1 MKERKQARANAPA
14 FDVESALT
22 EIVDAIEEGARPM
35 TTAHVR
41 DGFKARFRDDFTFL
55 SNNGVPYAP
64 NKNHLL
70 ALARAVGALARALTV
85 AKATV
90 GGTKLKEDA
99 PVDEKSAYLAG
110 FLVARISKDITA
122 RARAE
127 ARMEAEGSF
136 CQNYYLVEKGVMAPS
151 EAERGAAGVLSFF
164 GHLKSAN

>member
-1 MKERKQARANAPA
+1 MKEKEQVDESAPT
-14 FDVESALT
+14 FDV
-22 EIVDAIEEGARPM
+22 DAELNKVADQIAAGARPM
-35 TTAHVR
+35 STTHVR
-41 DGFKARFRDDFTFL
+41 DGFKARFRDDFTYL
-55 SNNGVPYAP
+55 SNNGVSIEPSRD
-64 NKNHLL
+64 HLH

-90 GGTKLKEDA
+90 DGTKLKEDA

-127 ARMEAEGSF
+127 ARMGAEGSF
-136 CQNYYLVEKGVMAPS
+136 CQNYYLVEKDVKAPS